1 MSIQT
6 FINTYGKHY
15 HGWRRILA
23 HVVFWLIIFFYEA
36 VQTSFTIESTDTM
49 LLFTLREVLTIMLVH
64 YFLAYYAIP
73 KFLLKAWWVY
83 FLLSVVLSYV
93 ILMAGLYYS
102 VYFIQASK
110 AVAITEDFSRMASF
124 VLKYDFLTTLVDIDR
139 MYSVFGFNLS
149 LIFSL
154 LIKTVISFYFSNI
167 QKLTLEKENI
177 ELEKEKTELELSFL
191 KAQVNPHFFFNTL
204 NNIYSLIE
212 DKDAVA
218 ANIVLKL
225 SDLMRYSLYESNHAQ
240 IPLVRELRFI
250 QDYVNLEKI
259 RHKEHVVIDVDFP
272 PVSSGL
278 IITPLILIAFV
289 ENAFKHGINN
299 TIDASWVKISA
310 SVEGNTLIF
319 TVKNSK
325 PHKLRKE
332 VVQGGIGLVNARR
345 RLDLLYANQYT
356 LAVQNQPTFYN
367 VHLTLTLHEDS
378 PEMRDHRR
386 RTPRAKPHS
395 EVY

>member
-1 MSIQT
+1 MNIQT

-15 HGWRRILA
+15 HGWRRVLV
-23 HVVFWLIIFFYEA
+23 HVVFWLIIFSYEA
-36 VQTSFTIESTDTM
+36 VQTSFTIEGTDTM

-83 FLLSVVLSYV
+83 FLLSAILCYV
-93 ILMAGLYYS
+93 ILTASLYYS
-102 VYFIQASK
+102 LYFLQENDL
-110 AVAITEDFSRMASF
+110 VTG
-124 VLKYDFLTTLVDIDR
+124 YLTRLVDF
-139 MYSVFGFNLS
+139 YLKEGFLSSLADPDIIYNTFNANLS
-149 LIFSL
+149 LTFSL
-154 LIKTVISFYFSNI
+154 LIKITTSFFYSNI

-177 ELEKEKTELELSFL
+177 ALAKEKTELELSFL

-225 SDLMRYSLYESNHAQ
+225 SDLMRYSLYESNHAR

-299 TIDASWVKISA
+299 TIYASWVKISA

-325 PHKLRKE
+325 PRKLRKE

-356 LAVQNQPTFYN
+356 LTVQNQPTFYD
-367 VHLTLTLHEDS
+367 VHLTLILHEDS
-378 PEMRDHRR
+378 PELRDHRR